1 MARRWRLHGLV
12 PTAAWS
18 RALSISIAIQ
28 PNFTASTGAM
38 HAAVGLVRDHDLMTI
53 VLLHDARGLE
63 QEKR

>member
-1 MARRWRLHGLV
+1 MACRWRLHGLV
-12 PTAAWS
+12 PDGGLEPG
-18 RALSISIAIQ
+18 ALDFDCDPAE
-28 PNFTASTGAM
+28 FTASTGAM